1 MKHHGNYIDIKNKIR
16 KITIRKLQYIYIYIY
31 AHLLEIGTYE
41 NVEV

>member
-16 KITIRKLQYIYIYIY
+16 KITIRKLQYIYIY